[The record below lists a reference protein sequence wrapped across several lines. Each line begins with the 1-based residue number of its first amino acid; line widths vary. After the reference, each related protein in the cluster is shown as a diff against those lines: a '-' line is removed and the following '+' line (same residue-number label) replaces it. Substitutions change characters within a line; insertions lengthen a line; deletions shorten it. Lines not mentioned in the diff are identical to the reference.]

1 MSSSTKA
8 GLHILQAAL
17 VIGVLG
23 DVLLRATPWGLNVL
37 LFNIAFVAGAAI
49 LMWRHAREQLTAQ
62 TVALFGA
69 QIFFAS
75 MFVWRDSIEL
85 RTADTFAIIA
95 ILSVLFLPKL
105 NVTARLAGVFHY
117 VSGFALAALHAIGA
131 PLVLVF
137 GDIEWPSIPNSGWRK
152 HMFAVVRGVAIAAPL
167 IIIFGALF
175 MAADAAYEGLVQRV
189 FDIPA
194 DEIFSHVFLFGIFA
208 WLTAG
213 YLRGVLIRSSIIP
226 DAAAAAV
233 SSVVPPAKESPVE
246 RVKAESGEY
255 PVTLPDDR
263 TVVEHIN
270 ISDPPDRPDEQTA
283 ESSKA
288 SEPSTDPPKHWSW
301 ANFDNSALPS
311 SLTLGTVE
319 IGVILGLMN
328 LLFLSFVIVQVPY
341 LFGGMELVRNT
352 PDFKLAE
359 YARRGFGE
367 LVAVAG
373 LVLPILL
380 ASHWLIR
387 KETPLA
393 GKLFRVFA
401 GVQIALL
408 FVIMASAVQ
417 RLVLLTGNLGYGM
430 TTVRLYPLIFM
441 VWLAIVFVWFGVTV
455 LRGYRQYFAW
465 GALWT
470 AFAILGATHF
480 LNPDK
485 FIVETNIALMQQG
498 RQFDADYNS
507 RLSDDSLRTLFE
519 AIPDMDENDQKMAVH
534 NLARRLC
541 KMRKETDLRSWNLAR
556 SNASSMLEAN
566 GKFLDAFGGCES
578 DLLTGR
584 YHNIEVF
591 GRKVRE
597 KED

>member
-1 MSSSTKA
+1 MSNSTKT
-8 GLHILQAAL
+8 GLHILQVAL
-17 VIGVLG
+17 LLGVAG
-23 DVLLRATPWGLNVL
+23 DILLRVTPWGLNAL
-37 LFNIAFVAGAAI
+37 LFNLLFVTGMAF
-49 LMWRHAREQLTAQ
+49 LLWRHAREQLTTQ
-62 TVALFGA
+62 TAALFGA
-69 QIFFAS
+69 QIFFAA

-85 RTADTFAIIA
+85 RTADTFAIVA

-105 NVTARLAGVFHY
+105 QVSARLAGVSHY
-117 VSGFALAALHAIGA
+117 ISGFVLSALHAIGA

-152 HMFAVVRGVAIAAPL
+152 HLFAVVRGVAIAAPL
-167 IIIFGALF
+167 VIIFGALF

-194 DEIFSHVFLFGIFA
+194 ETIFSHVFIFGIFS

-233 SSVVPPAKESPVE
+233 SSVVAPANESPVE
-246 RVKAESGEY
+246 RVRAESGEY
-255 PVTLPDDR
+255 PVSLPGDR

-270 ISDPPDRPDEQTA
+270 ISDPPDRPNEQTA

-288 SEPSTDPPKHWSW
+288 SEPSPDPPKNWSW

-319 IGVILGLMN
+319 IGVILGLLN

-341 LFGGMELVRNT
+341 LFGGMELVQDT

-387 KETPLA
+387 KDTPLA

-401 GVQIALL
+401 GLQIVLL

-441 VWLAIVFVWFGVTV
+441 GWLAVVFVWFCVTV
-455 LRGYRQYFAW
+455 LRGYRQHFAW
-465 GALWT
+465 GALWM
-470 AFAILGATHF
+470 AFAILGATHL

-507 RLSDDSLRTLFE
+507 RLSDDSLRTLFL
-519 AIPDMDENDQKMAVH
+519 AIPEMSDSDQQKVVQ

-541 KMRKETDLRSWNLAR
+541 KMRKEGDVRSWNLSR
-556 SNASSMLEAN
+556 SLAGSMLEAN
-566 GKFLDAFGGCES
+566 GKFVDAFGGCEPKSISGHS
-578 DLLTGR
+578 DQ
-584 YHNIEVF
+584 IEVF
-591 GRKVRE
+591 GSKIEERE
-597 KED
+597 N